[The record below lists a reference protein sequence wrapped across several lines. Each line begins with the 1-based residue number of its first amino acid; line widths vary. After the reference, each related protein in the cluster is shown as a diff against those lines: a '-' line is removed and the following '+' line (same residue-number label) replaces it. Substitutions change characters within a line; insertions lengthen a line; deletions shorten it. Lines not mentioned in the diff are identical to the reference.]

1 MKLLRWRNILGNIT
15 LVLILVLL
23 IVFYRSVYS
32 HSGEQWTM
40 QCGFHELTGWLCPGC
55 GGQRAFSHLLNGN
68 VLAALGHN
76 LMIII
81 ILPLLLYI
89 YLVLG
94 QIYLVGNQ
102 NFRKYLVLKPW
113 HAYVFLLVLLI
124 FFIVRNIPTYPFT
137 LLNP

>member
-1 MKLLRWRNILGNIT
+1 MKLLRWRIILGNIT

-32 HSGEQWTM
+32 HRGEEWTM
-40 QCGFHELTGWLCPGC
+40 QCGFYGLTGWLCPGC

-76 LMIII
+76 LMIVI
-81 ILPLLLYI
+81 ILPLLLYV

-102 NFRKYLVLKPW
+102 NFRKYLVLQPW
-113 HAYVFLLVLLI
+113 HAYAFLLALLI
-124 FFIVRNIPTYPFT
+124 FFVVRNIPIYPFI